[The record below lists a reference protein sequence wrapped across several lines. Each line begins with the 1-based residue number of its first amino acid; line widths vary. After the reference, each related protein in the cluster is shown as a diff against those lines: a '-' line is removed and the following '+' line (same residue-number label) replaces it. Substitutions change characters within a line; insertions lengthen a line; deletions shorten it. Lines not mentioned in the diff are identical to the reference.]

1 MKNDPLT
8 LVSICERLMP
18 IGVDLRSLADNLM
31 FQICNNPA
39 RGVELIGE
47 LVVVES
53 LIDSIVRTYDHVAQE

>member
-1 MKNDPLT
+1 
-8 LVSICERLMP
+8 MP